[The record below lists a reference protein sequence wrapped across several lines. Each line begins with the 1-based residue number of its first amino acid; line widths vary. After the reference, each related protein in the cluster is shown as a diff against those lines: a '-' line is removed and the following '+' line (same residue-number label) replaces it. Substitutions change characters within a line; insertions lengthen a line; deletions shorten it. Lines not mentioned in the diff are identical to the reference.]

1 MSDRSDR
8 EIWQQLERLFPSLLG
23 SLQLQGLQVEILGV
37 EQGVVTVRL
46 GGLCTACP
54 STLRSIVH
62 TLESELAQQIPGF
75 RYLEPVP

>member
-1 MSDRSDR
+1 MSHWSDLHIR
-8 EIWQQLERLFPSLLG
+8 QQLESLLPPLLD